1 MTLEELLRELLDI
14 LVMLRRRDYGPR
26 TWRNAGA
33 QFSTLWSWA

>member
-1 MTLEELLRELLDI
+1 MNDPSLNELLW
-14 LVMLRRRDYGPR
+14 RRDYGPR